1 MAIDGVHAS
10 CMKMACTSQIS
21 HQVALVAAAQSLYLT
36 KREALIVEFKFSSN
50 LHYLIKCEWLCV
62 TLLAGKEKEKRHFFR
77 NRIIHFIVNYFQATK
92 SARAL
97 VYSFFLGM
105 KTEWLLATKITLLC
119 VGQDKICTCKM

>member
-10 CMKMACTSQIS
+10 CMKMACASQIS

-97 VYSFFLGM
+97 VYSLFFGDEDRM
-105 KTEWLLATKITLLC
+105 V
-119 VGQDKICTCKM
+119 VGHKDHIIMCWAG